1 MRQKGL
7 HFSCAVLKNGRC
19 IDDLK
24 DDVLTYNHLE
34 RLFVNHNGGWYFCF
48 YVEAMLANM
57 LVRFALGTN
66 MLAKEKMKEK
76 SWPTFLKKIK
86 NVGQQICKTGLE

>member
-1 MRQKGL
+1 MRHKGL

-66 MLAKEKMKEK
+66 MLAKEKC
-76 SWPTFLKKIK
+76 WPTFLK
-86 NVGQQICKTGLE
+86 NLRNFGQQICKNGLK